1 MRVDVFFAPSLV
13 MPAELGSRVVAIV
26 DVLRASTSIAV
37 ALSNGAR
44 AVIPLASSE
53 EVVSRGKSL
62 ARSEV
67 RLAGERKMQPIP
79 GFDFG
84 NSPLEFSREAVE
96 GKTILMSTT
105 NGTAA
110 VLAVQAGG
118 ARDIVVASYVN
129 FSAVLGMLRSG
140 LRAGTDVAIV
150 CAGHDRHFALEDAA
164 CAGLFVQHITTKHT
178 KAEVNDAAQA
188 AMVLNKKYGT
198 NLKRLFRSS
207 MHGQALAEAGFGED
221 LVACAE
227 LDAYAVLPVYQD
239 RQITKGA
246 TEPSH

>member
-1 MRVDVFFAPSLV
+1 MRADVFFAPSLV
-13 MPAELGSRVVAIV
+13 MPAELNNRVVAVV

-37 ALSNGAR
+37 ALANGAR

-62 ARSEV
+62 GRSEV
-67 RLAGERKMQPIP
+67 RLAGERRMQPIP

-84 NSPLEFSREAVE
+84 NSPLEFTREAVE

-110 VLAVQAGG
+110 VLAVQG

-129 FSAVLGMLRSG
+129 FSPVLGMLRSA

-150 CAGHDRHFALEDAA
+150 CAGQDRHFALEDSA
-164 CAGLFVQHITTKHT
+164 CAGLFVQHITAKHA
-178 KAEVNDAAQA
+178 KAEVNDAARA

-207 MHGQALAEAGFGED
+207 THGMALADAGFAGD
-221 LVACAE
+221 LATCAE
-227 LDAYAVLPVYQD
+227 LNAYAVLPVYQD
-239 RQITKGA
+239 RQITKVA
-246 TEPSH
+246 TEPSR